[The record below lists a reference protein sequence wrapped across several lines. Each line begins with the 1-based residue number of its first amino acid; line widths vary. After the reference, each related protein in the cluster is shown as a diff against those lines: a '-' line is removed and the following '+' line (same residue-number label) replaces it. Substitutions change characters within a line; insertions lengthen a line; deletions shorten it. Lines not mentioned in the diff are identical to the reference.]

1 MQAASR
7 AGRAQLVVACF
18 VILQSRHV
26 PSGLVWY
33 VLQPILSILVVNQG
47 LRLPAYL
54 ENTVLSQEPK
64 FGQIQCII

>member
-1 MQAASR
+1 
-7 AGRAQLVVACF
+7 
-18 VILQSRHV
+18 
-26 PSGLVWY
+26 VWY

-64 FGQIQCII
+64 FGQIQCIILKCELPAADSGGADAVVFAVQQ